1 MYEIMRKGEKREFKC
16 QDAEIPW
23 LTWPILPVHQAWSTW
38 PILLVHLTCSGQDV
52 GLSRKQTINGCG
64 IFQELVNMSS
74 VCKERR
80 FLMLTRHSEDWLSH
94 VPRT

>member
-23 LTWPILPVHQAWSTW
+23 LTWPILP
-38 PILLVHLTCSGQDV
+38 VHLTCSGQDV

-94 VPRT
+94 VSCT